1 MNTHKNPS
9 KFILNWKI
17 IFISIFLFTM
27 LSNLHAG
34 AENKIISDEKTA
46 VSDTKEHKNFNLS
59 ISFPEN
65 RPGIKAKFKLEFH
78 LFEWLTIKTCC
89 NFCTNFEQSFYY
101 FDIQTNAFCL
111 EMNKV

>member
-17 IFISIFLFTM
+17 ILLSIFLFTM
-27 LSNLHAG
+27 LTNLHAG
-34 AENKIISDEKTA
+34 VENKIIPDEKA
-46 VSDTKEHKNFNLS
+46 LISDSSEHKNFHLS

-65 RPGIKAKFKLEFH
+65 RHGIKAKFKLEFH

-89 NFCTNFEQSFYY
+89 NYCTNFEQSFYY
-101 FDIQTNAFCL
+101 FDLQTNVFCL
-111 EMNKV
+111 EKNKV